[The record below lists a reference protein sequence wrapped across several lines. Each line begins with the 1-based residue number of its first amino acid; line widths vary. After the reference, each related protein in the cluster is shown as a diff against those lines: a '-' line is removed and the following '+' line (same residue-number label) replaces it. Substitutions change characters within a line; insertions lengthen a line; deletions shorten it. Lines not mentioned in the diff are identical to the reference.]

1 MNKLLLILICLLLSY
16 EVDGKSNILKLYCEY
31 DQDLIRKKQKDIG
44 FLDGDEIDKQ
54 KICKVFGCKDIVEVY
69 EDDSISNEK
78 SEYRLRNSWFN
89 HQGILLD
96 EFSKKENSLTMN
108 TFVSQAYFLESYVI
122 DRNTGITKRIFYRFD
137 DSEFFINLKKI
148 ENSNEDKDRLYDKK
162 GKLSLKALE
171 LFSLEP
177 KEIFYFEG
185 KCLEGTAV

>member
-1 MNKLLLILICLLLSY
+1 M
-16 EVDGKSNILKLYCEY
+16 DGKSNILKLYCEY

-185 KCLEGTAV
+185 KCLEGTGV

>member
-1 MNKLLLILICLLLSY
+1 MKRILLISICLLISF
-16 EVDGKSNILKLYCEY
+16 EIESKSKVLKLYCEY

-44 FLDGDEIDKQ
+44 FLKDDEIDKIQ
-54 KICKVFGCKDIVEVY
+54 ICKIFGCKDIVEVY
-69 EDDSISNEK
+69 EDDSIPNEN

-171 LFSLEP
+171 LFSLKP

-185 KCLEGTAV
+185 KCLEGTGV